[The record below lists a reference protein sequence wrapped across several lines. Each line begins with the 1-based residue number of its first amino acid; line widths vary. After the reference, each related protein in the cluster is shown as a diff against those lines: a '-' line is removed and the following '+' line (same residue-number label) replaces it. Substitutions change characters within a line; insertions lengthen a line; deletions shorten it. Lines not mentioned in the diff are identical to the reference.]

1 MFPERVKS
9 VTLDKSRITYYLQ
22 TQGRVQTHAEYPINP
37 ELYQV
42 EDLAFDCSV
51 RSNQY
56 LPDYAIKGYFT
67 VDENLQHPVFIE
79 NTNGPHLLYIT
90 GIPRNL
96 PEVERNR
103 FRFQEHIWLSYWED
117 KHIGYL
123 FQVVTREQALTH
135 LINPITYKIQSTMK
149 TQEYV
154 KQFKLDR
161 EHYNFNREKFMEAF
175 GQEFKDRIEAT
186 ITACKKMQVQFTYEK
201 FLHAIKEQQDK
212 FWNISNKK
220 VGEPFSEG
228 LFSAFFALH
237 VIPLRASLFPNI
249 HTKLEKKKAIERYAK
264 IKVEL
269 EAAEKE
275 RQEREKKM
283 EPVVNALMTYAV
295 AKSLAKQSKQVGNKP
310 KGKK

>member
-1 MFPERVKS
+1 
-9 VTLDKSRITYYLQ
+9 
-22 TQGRVQTHAEYPINP
+22 
-37 ELYQV
+37 
-42 EDLAFDCSV
+42 
-51 RSNQY
+51 
-56 LPDYAIKGYFT
+56 
-67 VDENLQHPVFIE
+67 
-79 NTNGPHLLYIT
+79 
-90 GIPRNL
+90 
-96 PEVERNR
+96 
-103 FRFQEHIWLSYWED
+103 
-117 KHIGYL
+117 
-123 FQVVTREQALTH
+123 
-135 LINPITYKIQSTMK
+135 MK
-149 TQEYV
+149 TREYV

-161 EHYNFNREKFMEAF
+161 EHYNFNREKFMEVF
-175 GQEFKDRIEAT
+175 GQEFNDRIEAI

-212 FWNISNKK
+212 FRNISNKK

-249 HTKLEKKKAIERYAK
+249 HAKLEEKRRERYAK
-264 IKVEL
+264 IKAEL

-283 EPVVNALMTYAV
+283 EPIVNALITYAV

>member
-1 MFPERVKS
+1 
-9 VTLDKSRITYYLQ
+9 
-22 TQGRVQTHAEYPINP
+22 
-37 ELYQV
+37 
-42 EDLAFDCSV
+42 
-51 RSNQY
+51 
-56 LPDYAIKGYFT
+56 
-67 VDENLQHPVFIE
+67 
-79 NTNGPHLLYIT
+79 
-90 GIPRNL
+90 
-96 PEVERNR
+96 
-103 FRFQEHIWLSYWED
+103 
-117 KHIGYL
+117 
-123 FQVVTREQALTH
+123 
-135 LINPITYKIQSTMK
+135 MK
-149 TQEYV
+149 TQEYI

-249 HTKLEKKKAIERYAK
+249 HDKLEKRRKAIERDAK
-264 IKVEL
+264 IKAEL
-269 EAAEKE
+269 EAAEKK
-275 RQEREKKM
+275 RQEMEKKIM
-283 EPVVNALMTYAV
+283 GPVVNALMTYAA

>member
-1 MFPERVKS
+1 
-9 VTLDKSRITYYLQ
+9 
-22 TQGRVQTHAEYPINP
+22 
-37 ELYQV
+37 
-42 EDLAFDCSV
+42 
-51 RSNQY
+51 
-56 LPDYAIKGYFT
+56 
-67 VDENLQHPVFIE
+67 
-79 NTNGPHLLYIT
+79 
-90 GIPRNL
+90 
-96 PEVERNR
+96 
-103 FRFQEHIWLSYWED
+103 
-117 KHIGYL
+117 
-123 FQVVTREQALTH
+123 
-135 LINPITYKIQSTMK
+135 MK

-237 VIPLRASLFPNI
+237 VIPLRASLFPKI
-249 HTKLEKKKAIERYAK
+249 HDELEEKRRRGERQRDAK
-264 IKVEL
+264 IKAEL
-269 EAAEKE
+269 EAAEKN
-275 RQEREKKM
+275 RQEMEKKM
-283 EPVVNALMTYAV
+283 GPVVNALMTYAA

-310 KGKK
+310 KRKK